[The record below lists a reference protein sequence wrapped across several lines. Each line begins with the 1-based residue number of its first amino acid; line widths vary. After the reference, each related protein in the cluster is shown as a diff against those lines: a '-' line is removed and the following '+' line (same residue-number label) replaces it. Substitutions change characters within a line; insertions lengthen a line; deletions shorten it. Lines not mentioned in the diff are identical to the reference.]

1 MHRYGSADRW
11 PEARD
16 IDRTI
21 PTRPIVR
28 RQQSPTTALA
38 FVLAA
43 EAQDPRRPFVKAQEG
58 KKLFTLRRQEATQAT
73 EVILFGN
80 SHRVSQEVPKVLPET
95 SWSHWVGCS
104 DVLYPPRV
112 FQKRPL
118 DHHHII
124 HGAPRLHRTRGT
136 VRQYCSP
143 PDSKTQAVLPAH

>member
-95 SWSHWVGCS
+95 SWSHWVGARMYCIHQEFS
-104 DVLYPPRV
+104 KKGPWTITTSSME
-112 FQKRPL
+112 PL
-118 DHHHII
+118 AYT
-124 HGAPRLHRTRGT
+124 GPEAPSAST
-136 VRQYCSP
+136 VALQIPNSGC
-143 PDSKTQAVLPAH
+143 LPAH